1 MEIIYF
7 ILSIFIFYVI
17 TEFLIIYYLS
27 KNNFRIISKI
37 VLIIISIIQF
47 LLMLYIFYYISNYG
61 SFGTI
66 TLVIVLLVILIIGL
80 GMNFIILYI
89 LKPKNKE
96 FNLPF

>member
-17 TEFLIIYYLS
+17 TEFLIIYYLNKS
-27 KNNFRIISKI
+27 KFKIINKI
-37 VLIIISIIQF
+37 VLLIISIIPF
-47 LLMLYIFYYISNYG
+47 LLMSYIFYYISNYG

-66 TLVIVLLVILIIGL
+66 TLAVVLLVILIIAL

-89 LKPKNKE
+89 LKPKNQK